1 MDWLEALIM
10 GLVQGLTEFLPIS
23 SSAHLRVVGELI
35 GAGDPGAGFT
45 AITQIGTETAVLI
58 YFWKDIVRIISR
70 WWMSLP
76 FISKESRSKSSDPD
90 VRMGWMII
98 VGSLPIAI
106 LGLLLE
112 SWIDTTFRNL
122 WITVFML
129 AAFGLLLGWADRVG
143 RRVNTLDKM
152 TWGQAVAFGF
162 AQALALIPG
171 VSRSGGTITAGR
183 LMGFTREAAA
193 RYSFLL
199 ALPAVFASGFY
210 KAFKAFGDEQAVGWG
225 PTILATLVAFVV
237 GYLVIVWFLK
247 LVTTKSFQPFVI
259 YRLCFA
265 ALIAVLLIFGVL
277 QPVAG
282 LVS

>member
-58 YFWKDIVRIISR
+58 YFWRDIVRIISR

-76 FISKESRSKSSDPD
+76 FISKESRVKSSDPD

>member
-98 VGSLPIAI
+98 VGSLPIAV

>member
-45 AITQIGTETAVLI
+45 AITQICTETAVLI

-76 FISKESRSKSSDPD
+76 FISKESRIKSSDPD

-225 PTILATLVAFVV
+225 PTIFATLVAFVV

-265 ALIAVLLIFGVL
+265 ALVAILLIVGVL
-277 QPVAG
+277 QPLAG

>member
-10 GLVQGLTEFLPIS
+10 GLVQGLTDFLPIS
-23 SSAHLRVVGELI
+23 SSPHLRVVGELI

-76 FISKESRSKSSDPD
+76 FISKESRVKSSDPD

-98 VGSLPIAI
+98 VGSLPIAV

-247 LVTTKSFQPFVI
+247 LVTTKSFEPFVI

-265 ALIAVLLIFGVL
+265 ALVAILLIVGVL
-277 QPVAG
+277 QPLAG

>member
-76 FISKESRSKSSDPD
+76 FISRESRVKSSDPD

-210 KAFKAFGDEQAVGWG
+210 KAFKAFGDEQAVGCG

-265 ALIAVLLIFGVL
+265 ALVAILLIVGVL
-277 QPVAG
+277 QPLAG

>member
-171 VSRSGGTITAGR
+171 VSRSGGTLDMLDQLRRLEDPEIRDTASLARTR
-183 LMGFTREAAA
+183 LLHG
-193 RYSFLL
+193 
-199 ALPAVFASGFY
+199 V
-210 KAFKAFGDEQAVGWG
+210 
-225 PTILATLVAFVV
+225 VAWTEF
-237 GYLVIVWFLK
+237 
-247 LVTTKSFQPFVI
+247 S
-259 YRLCFA
+259 
-265 ALIAVLLIFGVL
+265 
-277 QPVAG
+277 
-282 LVS
+282 

>member
-76 FISKESRSKSSDPD
+76 FISKESRVKSSDPD